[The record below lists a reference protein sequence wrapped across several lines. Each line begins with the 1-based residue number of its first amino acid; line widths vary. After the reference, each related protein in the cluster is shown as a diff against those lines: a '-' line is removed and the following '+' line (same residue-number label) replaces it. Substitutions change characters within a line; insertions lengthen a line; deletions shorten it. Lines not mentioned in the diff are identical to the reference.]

1 MELPVT
7 TRFDRDTAV
16 LPVREGIWE
25 GRIDRGW
32 WVFAGPNGGYVGAI
46 LLRALEAAVGDASRA
61 PRSLTIHYV
70 ARPEAGRVEVHA
82 RVERAGRSL
91 TTVSARMLQE
101 DRLLAL
107 ALAAFSK
114 PRENQELQHAAMPEV
129 IPPER
134 ATPLP
139 PPTTLGV
146 SIRERFD
153 SRFAYGGAIGSR
165 SARAETGGWIRL
177 AEPRRVDAPLV
188 VAFADGWPPALF
200 SHLARDPGTR
210 GIPTVDL
217 TVHFRETLPLAG
229 ARPDDWT
236 LVTFRTRVVR
246 EGFLEED
253 GEIWS
258 RDGRLLAHS
267 RQLAVFA

>member
-1 MELPVT
+1 VT

-16 LPVREGIWE
+16 LPLREGVYA
-25 GRIDRGW
+25 GSIDRGW

-46 LLRALEAAVGDASRA
+46 LLRALEAAVGDATRA
-61 PRSLTIHYV
+61 PRSLTIHYA
-70 ARPEAGRVEVHA
+70 ARPEEGPVEIHT

-91 TTVSARMLQE
+91 TTVSARMLQAG
-101 DRLLAL
+101 RLVAL

-114 PRENQELQHAAMPEV
+114 PRERPGQELQHAAMPEV
-129 IPPER
+129 IPPEQ

-139 PPTTLGV
+139 PSTASV
-146 SIRERFD
+146 AIRERFD

-177 AEPRRVDAPLV
+177 AEPRRVDAPLL

-200 SHLARDPGTR
+200 SHLAPGTTTR

-253 GEIWS
+253 GELWS

-267 RQLAVFA
+267 RQLAVLA

>member
-1 MELPVT
+1 MT
-7 TRFDRDTAV
+7 TRFDRDTAARA
-16 LPVREGIWE
+16 LDEGVYE

-61 PRSLTIHYV
+61 PRSLTIHYT
-70 ARPEAGRVEVHA
+70 ARPEEGRVEIHT
-82 RVERAGRSL
+82 RVERAGSSL

-101 DRLLAL
+101 GRLVAL

-114 PRENQELQHAAMPEV
+114 PREAAVLQHAAMPEV

-134 ATPLP
+134 AAPLP
-139 PPTTLGV
+139 PPTTSSV

-153 SRFAYGGAIGSR
+153 SRFAYGGTIGSQ
-165 SARAETGGWIRL
+165 SGRAETGGWIRL
-177 AEPRRVDAPLV
+177 AEPRLVDAPLV

-200 SHLARDPGTR
+200 SHLAPGLTTR

-217 TVHFRETLPLAG
+217 TVHFRSTLPLAA

-253 GEIWS
+253 GELWS
-258 RDGRLLAHS
+258 RDGRLLAQS

>member
-1 MELPVT
+1 VT
-7 TRFDRDTAV
+7 TRFDRDTSLRA
-16 LPVREGIWE
+16 LREGVQE

-46 LLRALEAAVGDASRA
+46 VLRALEAAVGDASRA
-61 PRSLTIHYV
+61 PRSLTIHYT
-70 ARPEAGRVEVHA
+70 ARPEEGPVEIHTQ
-82 RVERAGRSL
+82 VERAGSSL
-91 TTVSARMLQE
+91 TTVSARMLQG

-114 PRENQELQHAAMPEV
+114 SRPAADLQHAAMPEV
-129 IPPER
+129 LPPE
-134 ATPLP
+134 AAAPLP
-139 PPTTLGV
+139 PPLPGGV
-146 SIRERFD
+146 SIAIRERFD
-153 SRFAYGGAIGSR
+153 SRFAWGAPIGSQ
-165 SARAETGGWIRL
+165 SERAETGGWIRL
-177 AEPRRVDAPLV
+177 AEPRLVDAPLLF
-188 VAFADGWPPALF
+188 AFADGWPPALF
-200 SHLARDPGTR
+200 SHLPRGVSSR

-253 GEIWS
+253 GELWS

-267 RQLAVFA
+267 RQLAVFT